1 MKQLILFLLC
11 LSTWTAQAKIY
22 NVKDYGAKA
31 DGTTIDTP
39 AINRAIEEA
48 ASQGGGT
55 IYFPAGEYAC
65 YSIRLASHIHLYI
78 EQGAQIVGAFP
89 SATEGYDLAEPNEH
103 TQFQDFGH
111 SHWKNSLIWGIGLE
125 DITISGPGLIYGKGL
140 TREESRLPGVG
151 NKAISLKL
159 CKNVTLKDFSLL
171 HCGHF
176 GLLATGVD
184 NLSILN
190 VKVDTNRD
198 GFDIDCCKN
207 VRISHCTVNAP
218 WDDAIV
224 LKASYG
230 LGYFKDTENV
240 TISDCF
246 VSGYDRGSVLD
257 LKKKSKKGL
266 VAIVIIVL
274 IVLAGGA
281 VFAYKMQADKKEL
294 ADFSQKVAAFQ
305 SEKLDGRDFGSHQS
319 YFTDFMK
326 ECQDAIDAGDLKK
339 MEELDK
345 KWSEVENT
353 YTTVSNGKTSLDAF
367 ASGID
372 QALSTYSITDDY
384 KATYETLKKDVEAAQ
399 KDCDYEKVSDFQK
412 QLDAL
417 ATNLKSDN
425 LKVIQNLKNDISSVS
440 LDKDYVSAD
449 DQKKLDAYSTEV
461 EKYIKEEN
469 YAQAVTT
476 LNSWKTDVTALKKTI
491 DDKKAAEQAK
501 AESEAESKRAAE
513 SKAAESKAAESKAA
527 ESKKNQTTETK
538 KDSSKNNSS
547 SSNSSASSDYVLPGS
562 SSQYLSASDVKN
574 LSSYQLMIARNE
586 IYARHHRKFDS
597 ADLQIY
603 FDKKSWYSGTI
614 EPSDFDE
621 KNELS
626 QIEKK
631 NIDLIKKYE

>member
-1 MKQLILFLLC
+1 MSNTEDRNDETINLDLDEHTSAEDADMDVNTEANANADDDF
-11 LSTWTAQAKIY
+11 
-22 NVKDYGAKA
+22 DYLKE
-31 DGTTIDTP
+31 
-39 AINRAIEEA
+39 IEE
-48 ASQGGGT
+48 
-55 IYFPAGEYAC
+55 
-65 YSIRLASHIHLYI
+65 I
-78 EQGAQIVGAFP
+78 EAQ
-89 SATEGYDLAEPNEH
+89 EKE
-103 TQFQDFGH
+103 
-111 SHWKNSLIWGIGLE
+111 LE
-125 DITISGPGLIYGKGL
+125 EQRQKKKEELERR
-140 TREESRLPGVG
+140 REERE
-151 NKAISLKL
+151 
-159 CKNVTLKDFSLL
+159 KDDKKSAAQRKREWLGEPFE
-171 HCGHF
+171 
-176 GLLATGVD
+176 
-184 NLSILN
+184 
-190 VKVDTNRD
+190 
-198 GFDIDCCKN
+198 
-207 VRISHCTVNAP
+207 
-218 WDDAIV
+218 DDVEIV
-224 LKASYG
+224 PTAK
-230 LGYFKDTENV
+230 
-240 TISDCF
+240 
-246 VSGYDRGSVLD
+246 
-257 LKKKSKKGL
+257 KKKSKKGL
-266 VAIVIIVL
+266 VAIVVIVL
-274 IVLAGGA
+274 IALAGGA
-281 VFAYKMQADKKEL
+281 AFAYKMQADKKEL

-339 MEELDK
+339 MEDLDK

-586 IYARHHRKFDS
+586 IYARHGRKFNDS
-597 ADLQIY
+597 ELQAY
-603 FDKKSWYSGTI
+603 FNGKSWYKGTVNP
-614 EPSDFDE
+614 EDFSTSVINDYE
-621 KNELS
+621 
-626 QIEKK
+626 IK
-631 NIDLIKKYE
+631 NIQLIQSYE

>member
-1 MKQLILFLLC
+1 MSNTEDRNDETIDLDLDEHT
-11 LSTWTAQAKIY
+11 SAEDADMDVNTE
-22 NVKDYGAKA
+22 AKA
-31 DGTTIDTP
+31 DDDFDYLKE
-39 AINRAIEEA
+39 IEE
-48 ASQGGGT
+48 
-55 IYFPAGEYAC
+55 
-65 YSIRLASHIHLYI
+65 I
-78 EQGAQIVGAFP
+78 EAQ
-89 SATEGYDLAEPNEH
+89 EKE
-103 TQFQDFGH
+103 
-111 SHWKNSLIWGIGLE
+111 LE
-125 DITISGPGLIYGKGL
+125 EQRQKKKEELERR
-140 TREESRLPGVG
+140 REERE
-151 NKAISLKL
+151 
-159 CKNVTLKDFSLL
+159 KDEKKSAAQRRREMKERKKEAEWLGEPFE
-171 HCGHF
+171 
-176 GLLATGVD
+176 
-184 NLSILN
+184 
-190 VKVDTNRD
+190 
-198 GFDIDCCKN
+198 
-207 VRISHCTVNAP
+207 
-218 WDDAIV
+218 DDVEIV
-224 LKASYG
+224 PTAK
-230 LGYFKDTENV
+230 
-240 TISDCF
+240 
-246 VSGYDRGSVLD
+246 
-257 LKKKSKKGL
+257 KKKSKKGL
-266 VAIVIIVL
+266 VAIVIILL
-274 IVLAGGA
+274 IALAGGA
-281 VFAYKMQADKKEL
+281 VFAYKKQADKKEL

-305 SEKLDGRDFGSHQS
+305 SEKLDGKDFGSHQS

-326 ECQDAIDAGDLKK
+326 ECQDAIDAGNLKK

-384 KATYETLKKDVEAAQ
+384 KATYEALKKDIETAQ

-449 DQKKLDAYSTEV
+449 DQKKLEAYSTEV

-527 ESKKNQTTETK
+527 ESKAAESKKNQTTETK
-538 KDSSKNNSS
+538 KNSSNNNSS

-562 SSQYLSASDVKN
+562 SNQYLSASDVKN

-586 IYARHHRKFDS
+586 IYARHGRKFNDS
-597 ADLQIY
+597 ELQAY
-603 FDKKSWYSGTI
+603 FNSKSWYKGTVNP
-614 EPSDFDE
+614 EDFSTSVFNDYE
-621 KNELS
+621 
-626 QIEKK
+626 IK
-631 NIDLIKKYE
+631 NIQLIQSYE

>member
-1 MKQLILFLLC
+1 MSNTEDRNDETINLDLDEHTSAEDADMDVNTEANANADDDF
-11 LSTWTAQAKIY
+11 
-22 NVKDYGAKA
+22 DYLKE
-31 DGTTIDTP
+31 
-39 AINRAIEEA
+39 IEE
-48 ASQGGGT
+48 
-55 IYFPAGEYAC
+55 
-65 YSIRLASHIHLYI
+65 I
-78 EQGAQIVGAFP
+78 EAQ
-89 SATEGYDLAEPNEH
+89 EKE
-103 TQFQDFGH
+103 
-111 SHWKNSLIWGIGLE
+111 LE
-125 DITISGPGLIYGKGL
+125 EQRQKKKEELERR
-140 TREESRLPGVG
+140 REERE
-151 NKAISLKL
+151 
-159 CKNVTLKDFSLL
+159 KDDKKSAAQRKREMKERKKEAEWLGEPFE
-171 HCGHF
+171 
-176 GLLATGVD
+176 
-184 NLSILN
+184 
-190 VKVDTNRD
+190 
-198 GFDIDCCKN
+198 
-207 VRISHCTVNAP
+207 
-218 WDDAIV
+218 DDVEIV
-224 LKASYG
+224 PTAK
-230 LGYFKDTENV
+230 
-240 TISDCF
+240 
-246 VSGYDRGSVLD
+246 
-257 LKKKSKKGL
+257 KKKSKKGL
-266 VAIVIIVL
+266 VAIVVIVL
-274 IVLAGGA
+274 IALAGGA
-281 VFAYKMQADKKEL
+281 AFAYKMQADKKEL

-339 MEELDK
+339 MEDLDK
-345 KWSEVENT
+345 KWSEVGNT

-425 LKVIQNLKNDISSVS
+425 LKVIQNLKN
-440 LDKDYVSAD
+440 DKDYVSAD

-586 IYARHHRKFDS
+586 IYARHGRKFNDS
-597 ADLQIY
+597 ELQAY
-603 FDKKSWYSGTI
+603 FNGKSWYKGTVNP
-614 EPSDFDE
+614 EDFSTSVFNDCE
-621 KNELS
+621 
-626 QIEKK
+626 IK
-631 NIDLIKKYE
+631 NIQLIQSYE

>member
-1 MKQLILFLLC
+1 MSNTEDRNDETINLDLDEHTSAEDADMDVNTEANANADANADDDF
-11 LSTWTAQAKIY
+11 
-22 NVKDYGAKA
+22 DYLKE
-31 DGTTIDTP
+31 
-39 AINRAIEEA
+39 IEE
-48 ASQGGGT
+48 
-55 IYFPAGEYAC
+55 
-65 YSIRLASHIHLYI
+65 I
-78 EQGAQIVGAFP
+78 EAQ
-89 SATEGYDLAEPNEH
+89 EKE
-103 TQFQDFGH
+103 
-111 SHWKNSLIWGIGLE
+111 LE
-125 DITISGPGLIYGKGL
+125 EQRQKKKEELERR
-140 TREESRLPGVG
+140 REERE
-151 NKAISLKL
+151 
-159 CKNVTLKDFSLL
+159 KDDKKSAAQRKREMKERKKEAEWLGEPFE
-171 HCGHF
+171 
-176 GLLATGVD
+176 
-184 NLSILN
+184 
-190 VKVDTNRD
+190 
-198 GFDIDCCKN
+198 
-207 VRISHCTVNAP
+207 
-218 WDDAIV
+218 DDVEIV
-224 LKASYG
+224 PTAK
-230 LGYFKDTENV
+230 
-240 TISDCF
+240 
-246 VSGYDRGSVLD
+246 
-257 LKKKSKKGL
+257 KKKSKKGL
-266 VAIVIIVL
+266 VAIVVIVL
-274 IVLAGGA
+274 IALAGGA
-281 VFAYKMQADKKEL
+281 AFAYKMQADKKEL

-538 KDSSKNNSS
+538 KDSSKKDSSKNNSS

-586 IYARHHRKFDS
+586 IYARHGRKFNDS
-597 ADLQIY
+597 ELQAY
-603 FDKKSWYSGTI
+603 FNGKSWYKGTVNP
-614 EPSDFDE
+614 EDFSTSVFNDCE
-621 KNELS
+621 
-626 QIEKK
+626 IK
-631 NIDLIKKYE
+631 NIQLIQSYE

>member
-1 MKQLILFLLC
+1 MSNTEDRNDETIDLDLDEHT
-11 LSTWTAQAKIY
+11 SAEDADMDVNTE
-22 NVKDYGAKA
+22 AKA
-31 DGTTIDTP
+31 DDDFDYLKE
-39 AINRAIEEA
+39 IEE
-48 ASQGGGT
+48 
-55 IYFPAGEYAC
+55 
-65 YSIRLASHIHLYI
+65 I
-78 EQGAQIVGAFP
+78 EAQ
-89 SATEGYDLAEPNEH
+89 EKE
-103 TQFQDFGH
+103 
-111 SHWKNSLIWGIGLE
+111 LE
-125 DITISGPGLIYGKGL
+125 EQRQKKKEELERR
-140 TREESRLPGVG
+140 REERE
-151 NKAISLKL
+151 
-159 CKNVTLKDFSLL
+159 KDEKKSAAQRRREMKERKKEAEWLGEPFE
-171 HCGHF
+171 
-176 GLLATGVD
+176 
-184 NLSILN
+184 
-190 VKVDTNRD
+190 
-198 GFDIDCCKN
+198 
-207 VRISHCTVNAP
+207 
-218 WDDAIV
+218 DDVEIV
-224 LKASYG
+224 PTAK
-230 LGYFKDTENV
+230 
-240 TISDCF
+240 
-246 VSGYDRGSVLD
+246 
-257 LKKKSKKGL
+257 KKKSKKGL
-266 VAIVIIVL
+266 VAIVIILL
-274 IVLAGGA
+274 IALAGGA
-281 VFAYKMQADKKEL
+281 VFAYKKQADKKEL

-305 SEKLDGRDFGSHQS
+305 SEKLDGKDFGSHQS

-384 KATYETLKKDVEAAQ
+384 KATYETLKKDIETAQ

-449 DQKKLDAYSTEV
+449 DQKKLEAYSTEV

-527 ESKKNQTTETK
+527 ESKAAESKKNQTTETK
-538 KDSSKNNSS
+538 KNSSNNNSS

-562 SSQYLSASDVKN
+562 SNQYLSASDVKN

-586 IYARHHRKFDS
+586 IYARHGRKFNDS
-597 ADLQIY
+597 ELQAY
-603 FDKKSWYSGTI
+603 FNSKSWYKGTVNP
-614 EPSDFDE
+614 EDFSTSVFNDYE
-621 KNELS
+621 
-626 QIEKK
+626 IK
-631 NIDLIKKYE
+631 NIQLIQSYE

>member
-1 MKQLILFLLC
+1 MKERKKEAEWLGEPFEDDVEIVP
-11 LSTWTAQAKIY
+11 TAK
-22 NVKDYGAKA
+22 
-31 DGTTIDTP
+31 
-39 AINRAIEEA
+39 
-48 ASQGGGT
+48 
-55 IYFPAGEYAC
+55 
-65 YSIRLASHIHLYI
+65 
-78 EQGAQIVGAFP
+78 
-89 SATEGYDLAEPNEH
+89 
-103 TQFQDFGH
+103 
-111 SHWKNSLIWGIGLE
+111 
-125 DITISGPGLIYGKGL
+125 
-140 TREESRLPGVG
+140 
-151 NKAISLKL
+151 
-159 CKNVTLKDFSLL
+159 
-171 HCGHF
+171 
-176 GLLATGVD
+176 
-184 NLSILN
+184 
-190 VKVDTNRD
+190 
-198 GFDIDCCKN
+198 
-207 VRISHCTVNAP
+207 
-218 WDDAIV
+218 
-224 LKASYG
+224 
-230 LGYFKDTENV
+230 
-240 TISDCF
+240 
-246 VSGYDRGSVLD
+246 
-257 LKKKSKKGL
+257 KKKSKKGL

-274 IVLAGGA
+274 IALAGGA
-281 VFAYKMQADKKEL
+281 AFAYKMQADKKEL

-461 EKYIKEEN
+461 EKYTKEEN

-538 KDSSKNNSS
+538 KDSSKKDSSKNNSS

-586 IYARHHRKFDS
+586 IYARHGRKFNDS
-597 ADLQIY
+597 ELQAY
-603 FDKKSWYSGTI
+603 FNGKSWYKGTVNP
-614 EPSDFDE
+614 EDFSTSVFNDYE
-621 KNELS
+621 
-626 QIEKK
+626 IK
-631 NIDLIKKYE
+631 NIQLIQSYE

>member
-1 MKQLILFLLC
+1 MSNTEDRNDETIDLDLDEHT
-11 LSTWTAQAKIY
+11 SAEDADMDMNTE
-22 NVKDYGAKA
+22 AKA
-31 DGTTIDTP
+31 DDDFDYLKE
-39 AINRAIEEA
+39 IEE
-48 ASQGGGT
+48 
-55 IYFPAGEYAC
+55 
-65 YSIRLASHIHLYI
+65 I
-78 EQGAQIVGAFP
+78 EAQ
-89 SATEGYDLAEPNEH
+89 EKE
-103 TQFQDFGH
+103 
-111 SHWKNSLIWGIGLE
+111 LE
-125 DITISGPGLIYGKGL
+125 EQRQKKKEELERR
-140 TREESRLPGVG
+140 REERE
-151 NKAISLKL
+151 
-159 CKNVTLKDFSLL
+159 KDEKKSAAQRRREMKERKKEAEWLGEPFE
-171 HCGHF
+171 
-176 GLLATGVD
+176 
-184 NLSILN
+184 
-190 VKVDTNRD
+190 
-198 GFDIDCCKN
+198 
-207 VRISHCTVNAP
+207 
-218 WDDAIV
+218 DDVEIV
-224 LKASYG
+224 PTAK
-230 LGYFKDTENV
+230 
-240 TISDCF
+240 
-246 VSGYDRGSVLD
+246 
-257 LKKKSKKGL
+257 KKKSKKGL
-266 VAIVIIVL
+266 VAIVIILL
-274 IVLAGGA
+274 IALAGGA
-281 VFAYKMQADKKEL
+281 VFAYKKQADKKEL

-305 SEKLDGRDFGSHQS
+305 SEKLDGKDFGSHQS

-384 KATYETLKKDVEAAQ
+384 KATYETLKKDVETAQ

-449 DQKKLDAYSTEV
+449 DQKKLEAYSTEV

-527 ESKKNQTTETK
+527 ESKAAESKKNQTTETK
-538 KDSSKNNSS
+538 KNSSNNNSS

-562 SSQYLSASDVKN
+562 SNQYLSASDVKN

-586 IYARHHRKFDS
+586 IYARHGRKFNDS
-597 ADLQIY
+597 ELQAY
-603 FDKKSWYSGTI
+603 FNSKSWYKGTVNP
-614 EPSDFDE
+614 EDFSTSVFNDYE
-621 KNELS
+621 
-626 QIEKK
+626 IK
-631 NIDLIKKYE
+631 NIQLIQSYE

>member
-1 MKQLILFLLC
+1 MSNTEDRNDETINLDLDEHTSAEDADMDVNTEANANANADDDF
-11 LSTWTAQAKIY
+11 
-22 NVKDYGAKA
+22 DYLKE
-31 DGTTIDTP
+31 
-39 AINRAIEEA
+39 IEE
-48 ASQGGGT
+48 
-55 IYFPAGEYAC
+55 
-65 YSIRLASHIHLYI
+65 I
-78 EQGAQIVGAFP
+78 EAQ
-89 SATEGYDLAEPNEH
+89 EKE
-103 TQFQDFGH
+103 
-111 SHWKNSLIWGIGLE
+111 LE
-125 DITISGPGLIYGKGL
+125 EQRQKKKEELERR
-140 TREESRLPGVG
+140 REERE
-151 NKAISLKL
+151 
-159 CKNVTLKDFSLL
+159 KDEKKSAAQRKREMKERKKEAEWLGEPFE
-171 HCGHF
+171 
-176 GLLATGVD
+176 
-184 NLSILN
+184 
-190 VKVDTNRD
+190 
-198 GFDIDCCKN
+198 
-207 VRISHCTVNAP
+207 
-218 WDDAIV
+218 DDVEIV
-224 LKASYG
+224 PTAK
-230 LGYFKDTENV
+230 
-240 TISDCF
+240 
-246 VSGYDRGSVLD
+246 
-257 LKKKSKKGL
+257 KKKSKKGL

-274 IVLAGGA
+274 IALAGGA
-281 VFAYKMQADKKEL
+281 AFAYKMQADKKEL

-319 YFTDFMK
+319 YFADFMK

-461 EKYIKEEN
+461 EKYTKEEN

-538 KDSSKNNSS
+538 KDSSKKDSSKNNSS

-586 IYARHHRKFDS
+586 IYARHGRKFNDS
-597 ADLQIY
+597 ELQAY
-603 FDKKSWYSGTI
+603 FNGKSWYKGTVNP
-614 EPSDFDE
+614 EDFSTSVFNDYE
-621 KNELS
+621 
-626 QIEKK
+626 IK
-631 NIDLIKKYE
+631 NIQLIQSYE

>member
-1 MKQLILFLLC
+1 MSNTEDRNDETIDLDLDEHT
-11 LSTWTAQAKIY
+11 SAEDADMDVNTE
-22 NVKDYGAKA
+22 AKA
-31 DGTTIDTP
+31 DDDFDYLKE
-39 AINRAIEEA
+39 IEE
-48 ASQGGGT
+48 
-55 IYFPAGEYAC
+55 
-65 YSIRLASHIHLYI
+65 I
-78 EQGAQIVGAFP
+78 EAQ
-89 SATEGYDLAEPNEH
+89 EKE
-103 TQFQDFGH
+103 
-111 SHWKNSLIWGIGLE
+111 LE
-125 DITISGPGLIYGKGL
+125 EQRQKKKEELERR
-140 TREESRLPGVG
+140 REERE
-151 NKAISLKL
+151 
-159 CKNVTLKDFSLL
+159 KDEKKSAAQRRREMKERKKEAEWLGEPFE
-171 HCGHF
+171 
-176 GLLATGVD
+176 
-184 NLSILN
+184 
-190 VKVDTNRD
+190 
-198 GFDIDCCKN
+198 
-207 VRISHCTVNAP
+207 
-218 WDDAIV
+218 DDVEIV
-224 LKASYG
+224 PTAK
-230 LGYFKDTENV
+230 
-240 TISDCF
+240 
-246 VSGYDRGSVLD
+246 
-257 LKKKSKKGL
+257 KKKSKKGL
-266 VAIVIIVL
+266 VAIVIILL
-274 IVLAGGA
+274 IALAGGA
-281 VFAYKMQADKKEL
+281 VFAYKKQADKKEL

-305 SEKLDGRDFGSHQS
+305 SEKLDGKDFGSHQS

-326 ECQDAIDAGDLKK
+326 ECQDAIDVGDLKK

-384 KATYETLKKDVEAAQ
+384 KATYETLKKDVETAQ

-449 DQKKLDAYSTEV
+449 DQKKLEAYSTEV

-501 AESEAESKRAAE
+501 AESEAESKRAAESKAAE

-586 IYARHHRKFDS
+586 IYARHGRKFNDS
-597 ADLQIY
+597 ELQAY
-603 FDKKSWYSGTI
+603 FNGKSWYKGTVNP
-614 EPSDFDE
+614 EDFSTSVFNDYE
-621 KNELS
+621 
-626 QIEKK
+626 IK
-631 NIDLIKKYE
+631 NIQLIQSYE

>member
-1 MKQLILFLLC
+1 MKERKKEAEWLGEPFEDDVEIVP
-11 LSTWTAQAKIY
+11 TAK
-22 NVKDYGAKA
+22 
-31 DGTTIDTP
+31 
-39 AINRAIEEA
+39 
-48 ASQGGGT
+48 
-55 IYFPAGEYAC
+55 
-65 YSIRLASHIHLYI
+65 
-78 EQGAQIVGAFP
+78 
-89 SATEGYDLAEPNEH
+89 
-103 TQFQDFGH
+103 
-111 SHWKNSLIWGIGLE
+111 
-125 DITISGPGLIYGKGL
+125 
-140 TREESRLPGVG
+140 
-151 NKAISLKL
+151 
-159 CKNVTLKDFSLL
+159 
-171 HCGHF
+171 
-176 GLLATGVD
+176 
-184 NLSILN
+184 
-190 VKVDTNRD
+190 
-198 GFDIDCCKN
+198 
-207 VRISHCTVNAP
+207 
-218 WDDAIV
+218 
-224 LKASYG
+224 
-230 LGYFKDTENV
+230 
-240 TISDCF
+240 
-246 VSGYDRGSVLD
+246 
-257 LKKKSKKGL
+257 KKKSKKGL
-266 VAIVIIVL
+266 VAIVVIVL
-274 IVLAGGA
+274 IALAGGA
-281 VFAYKMQADKKEL
+281 AFAYKMQADKKEL

-339 MEELDK
+339 MEDLDK

-538 KDSSKNNSS
+538 KDSSKKDSSKKDSSKNNSS

-586 IYARHHRKFDS
+586 IYARHGRKFNDS
-597 ADLQIY
+597 ELQAY
-603 FDKKSWYSGTI
+603 FNGKSWYKGTVNP
-614 EPSDFDE
+614 EDFSTSVFNDYE
-621 KNELS
+621 
-626 QIEKK
+626 IK
-631 NIDLIKKYE
+631 NIQLIQSYE

>member
-1 MKQLILFLLC
+1 MSNTEDRNDENIDLNLDEHT
-11 LSTWTAQAKIY
+11 SAEDADMDVNTE
-22 NVKDYGAKA
+22 AKA
-31 DGTTIDTP
+31 DDDFDYLKE
-39 AINRAIEEA
+39 IEE
-48 ASQGGGT
+48 
-55 IYFPAGEYAC
+55 
-65 YSIRLASHIHLYI
+65 I
-78 EQGAQIVGAFP
+78 EAQ
-89 SATEGYDLAEPNEH
+89 EKE
-103 TQFQDFGH
+103 
-111 SHWKNSLIWGIGLE
+111 LE
-125 DITISGPGLIYGKGL
+125 EQRQKKKEELERR
-140 TREESRLPGVG
+140 REERE
-151 NKAISLKL
+151 
-159 CKNVTLKDFSLL
+159 KDEKKSAAQRRREMKERKKEAEWLGEPFE
-171 HCGHF
+171 
-176 GLLATGVD
+176 
-184 NLSILN
+184 
-190 VKVDTNRD
+190 
-198 GFDIDCCKN
+198 
-207 VRISHCTVNAP
+207 
-218 WDDAIV
+218 DDVEIV
-224 LKASYG
+224 PTAK
-230 LGYFKDTENV
+230 
-240 TISDCF
+240 
-246 VSGYDRGSVLD
+246 
-257 LKKKSKKGL
+257 KKKSKKGL
-266 VAIVIIVL
+266 VAIVIILL
-274 IVLAGGA
+274 IALAGGA
-281 VFAYKMQADKKEL
+281 VFAYKKQADKKEL

-305 SEKLDGRDFGSHQS
+305 SEKLDGKDFGSHQS

-384 KATYETLKKDVEAAQ
+384 KATYETLKKDVETAQ

-440 LDKDYVSAD
+440 FDKDYVSAD
-449 DQKKLDAYSTEV
+449 DQKKLEAYSTEV

-527 ESKKNQTTETK
+527 ESKAAESKKNQTTETK
-538 KDSSKNNSS
+538 KNSSNNNSS

-562 SSQYLSASDVKN
+562 SNQYLSASDVKN

-586 IYARHHRKFDS
+586 IYARHGRKFNDS
-597 ADLQIY
+597 ELQAY
-603 FDKKSWYSGTI
+603 FNSKSWYKGTVNP
-614 EPSDFDE
+614 EDFSTSVFNDYE
-621 KNELS
+621 
-626 QIEKK
+626 IK
-631 NIDLIKKYE
+631 NIQLIQSYE

>member
-1 MKQLILFLLC
+1 MSNTEDRNDETINLDLDEHTSAEDADMDVNTEANANADDDF
-11 LSTWTAQAKIY
+11 
-22 NVKDYGAKA
+22 DYLKE
-31 DGTTIDTP
+31 
-39 AINRAIEEA
+39 IEE
-48 ASQGGGT
+48 
-55 IYFPAGEYAC
+55 
-65 YSIRLASHIHLYI
+65 I
-78 EQGAQIVGAFP
+78 EAQ
-89 SATEGYDLAEPNEH
+89 EKE
-103 TQFQDFGH
+103 
-111 SHWKNSLIWGIGLE
+111 LE
-125 DITISGPGLIYGKGL
+125 EQRQKKKEELERR
-140 TREESRLPGVG
+140 REERE
-151 NKAISLKL
+151 
-159 CKNVTLKDFSLL
+159 KDDKKSAAQRKREMKERKKEAEWLGEPFE
-171 HCGHF
+171 
-176 GLLATGVD
+176 
-184 NLSILN
+184 
-190 VKVDTNRD
+190 
-198 GFDIDCCKN
+198 
-207 VRISHCTVNAP
+207 
-218 WDDAIV
+218 DDVEIV
-224 LKASYG
+224 PTAK
-230 LGYFKDTENV
+230 
-240 TISDCF
+240 
-246 VSGYDRGSVLD
+246 
-257 LKKKSKKGL
+257 KKKSKKGL
-266 VAIVIIVL
+266 VAIVVIVL
-274 IVLAGGA
+274 IALAGGA
-281 VFAYKMQADKKEL
+281 AFAYKMQADKKEL
-294 ADFSQKVAAFQ
+294 ADFQ

-339 MEELDK
+339 MEDLDK

-586 IYARHHRKFDS
+586 IYARHGRKFNDS
-597 ADLQIY
+597 ELQAY
-603 FDKKSWYSGTI
+603 FNGKSWYKGTVNP
-614 EPSDFDE
+614 EDFSTSVFNDYE
-621 KNELS
+621 
-626 QIEKK
+626 IK
-631 NIDLIKKYE
+631 NIQLIQSYE

>member
-1 MKQLILFLLC
+1 MSNTEDRNDETINLDLDEHTSAEDADMDVNTEANANADDDF
-11 LSTWTAQAKIY
+11 
-22 NVKDYGAKA
+22 DYLKE
-31 DGTTIDTP
+31 
-39 AINRAIEEA
+39 IEE
-48 ASQGGGT
+48 
-55 IYFPAGEYAC
+55 
-65 YSIRLASHIHLYI
+65 I
-78 EQGAQIVGAFP
+78 EAQ
-89 SATEGYDLAEPNEH
+89 EKE
-103 TQFQDFGH
+103 
-111 SHWKNSLIWGIGLE
+111 LE
-125 DITISGPGLIYGKGL
+125 EQRQKKKEELERR
-140 TREESRLPGVG
+140 REERE
-151 NKAISLKL
+151 
-159 CKNVTLKDFSLL
+159 KDDKKSAAQRKREMKERKKEEPFE
-171 HCGHF
+171 
-176 GLLATGVD
+176 
-184 NLSILN
+184 
-190 VKVDTNRD
+190 
-198 GFDIDCCKN
+198 
-207 VRISHCTVNAP
+207 
-218 WDDAIV
+218 DDVEIV
-224 LKASYG
+224 PTAK
-230 LGYFKDTENV
+230 
-240 TISDCF
+240 
-246 VSGYDRGSVLD
+246 
-257 LKKKSKKGL
+257 KKKSKKGL

-274 IVLAGGA
+274 IALAGA
-281 VFAYKMQADKKEL
+281 AAFAYKMQADKKEL

-538 KDSSKNNSS
+538 KDSSKKDSSKNNSS

-586 IYARHHRKFDS
+586 IYARHGRKFNDS
-597 ADLQIY
+597 ELQAY
-603 FDKKSWYSGTI
+603 FNGKSWYKGTVNP
-614 EPSDFDE
+614 EDFSTSVFNDYE
-621 KNELS
+621 
-626 QIEKK
+626 IK
-631 NIDLIKKYE
+631 NIQLIQSYE

>member
-1 MKQLILFLLC
+1 MSNTEDRNDETINLDLDEHTSAEDADMDVNTEANANADDDF
-11 LSTWTAQAKIY
+11 
-22 NVKDYGAKA
+22 DYLKE
-31 DGTTIDTP
+31 
-39 AINRAIEEA
+39 IEE
-48 ASQGGGT
+48 
-55 IYFPAGEYAC
+55 
-65 YSIRLASHIHLYI
+65 I
-78 EQGAQIVGAFP
+78 EAQ
-89 SATEGYDLAEPNEH
+89 EKE
-103 TQFQDFGH
+103 
-111 SHWKNSLIWGIGLE
+111 LE
-125 DITISGPGLIYGKGL
+125 EQRQKKKEELERR
-140 TREESRLPGVG
+140 REERE
-151 NKAISLKL
+151 
-159 CKNVTLKDFSLL
+159 KDEKKSAAQRKREMKERKKEAEWLGEPFEDDVEIVP
-171 HCGHF
+171 
-176 GLLATGVD
+176 T
-184 NLSILN
+184 
-190 VKVDTNRD
+190 VK
-198 GFDIDCCKN
+198 
-207 VRISHCTVNAP
+207 
-218 WDDAIV
+218 
-224 LKASYG
+224 
-230 LGYFKDTENV
+230 
-240 TISDCF
+240 
-246 VSGYDRGSVLD
+246 
-257 LKKKSKKGL
+257 KKKSKKGL

-274 IVLAGGA
+274 IALAGGA

-425 LKVIQNLKNDISSVS
+425 LKVIQNLKNDRETLDGAGYQIS

-586 IYARHHRKFDS
+586 IYARHGRKFNDS
-597 ADLQIY
+597 ELQAY
-603 FDKKSWYSGTI
+603 FNGKSWYKGTVNP
-614 EPSDFDE
+614 EDFSTSVFNDYE
-621 KNELS
+621 
-626 QIEKK
+626 IK
-631 NIDLIKKYE
+631 NIQLIQSYE

>member
-1 MKQLILFLLC
+1 MSNTEDRNDETINLDLDEHTSAEDADMDVNTEANANADDDF
-11 LSTWTAQAKIY
+11 
-22 NVKDYGAKA
+22 DYLKE
-31 DGTTIDTP
+31 
-39 AINRAIEEA
+39 IEE
-48 ASQGGGT
+48 
-55 IYFPAGEYAC
+55 
-65 YSIRLASHIHLYI
+65 I
-78 EQGAQIVGAFP
+78 EAQ
-89 SATEGYDLAEPNEH
+89 EKE
-103 TQFQDFGH
+103 
-111 SHWKNSLIWGIGLE
+111 LE
-125 DITISGPGLIYGKGL
+125 EQRQKKKEELERR
-140 TREESRLPGVG
+140 REERE
-151 NKAISLKL
+151 
-159 CKNVTLKDFSLL
+159 KDDKKSAAQRKREMKERKKEAEWLGEPFE
-171 HCGHF
+171 
-176 GLLATGVD
+176 
-184 NLSILN
+184 
-190 VKVDTNRD
+190 
-198 GFDIDCCKN
+198 
-207 VRISHCTVNAP
+207 
-218 WDDAIV
+218 DDVEIV
-224 LKASYG
+224 PTAK
-230 LGYFKDTENV
+230 
-240 TISDCF
+240 
-246 VSGYDRGSVLD
+246 
-257 LKKKSKKGL
+257 KKKSKKGL
-266 VAIVIIVL
+266 VAIVVIVL
-274 IVLAGGA
+274 IALAGGA
-281 VFAYKMQADKKEL
+281 AFAYKMQADKKEL

-326 ECQDAIDAGDLKK
+326 ECQDAIDAGDLK
-339 MEELDK
+339 
-345 KWSEVENT
+345 NT

-461 EKYIKEEN
+461 EKYTKEEN

-538 KDSSKNNSS
+538 KDSSKKDSSKNNSS

-586 IYARHHRKFDS
+586 IYARHGRKFNDS
-597 ADLQIY
+597 ELQAY
-603 FDKKSWYSGTI
+603 FNGKSWYKGTVNP
-614 EPSDFDE
+614 EDFSTSVFNDYE
-621 KNELS
+621 
-626 QIEKK
+626 IK
-631 NIDLIKKYE
+631 NIQLIQSYE

>member
-1 MKQLILFLLC
+1 MSNTEDRNDETINLDLDEHTSAEDADMDVNTEANANADDDF
-11 LSTWTAQAKIY
+11 
-22 NVKDYGAKA
+22 DYLKE
-31 DGTTIDTP
+31 
-39 AINRAIEEA
+39 IEE
-48 ASQGGGT
+48 
-55 IYFPAGEYAC
+55 
-65 YSIRLASHIHLYI
+65 I
-78 EQGAQIVGAFP
+78 EAQ
-89 SATEGYDLAEPNEH
+89 EKE
-103 TQFQDFGH
+103 
-111 SHWKNSLIWGIGLE
+111 LE
-125 DITISGPGLIYGKGL
+125 EQRQKKKEELERR
-140 TREESRLPGVG
+140 REERE
-151 NKAISLKL
+151 
-159 CKNVTLKDFSLL
+159 KDEKKSAAQRKREMKERKKEAEWLGEPFE
-171 HCGHF
+171 
-176 GLLATGVD
+176 
-184 NLSILN
+184 
-190 VKVDTNRD
+190 
-198 GFDIDCCKN
+198 
-207 VRISHCTVNAP
+207 
-218 WDDAIV
+218 DDVEIV
-224 LKASYG
+224 PTAK
-230 LGYFKDTENV
+230 
-240 TISDCF
+240 
-246 VSGYDRGSVLD
+246 
-257 LKKKSKKGL
+257 KKKSKKGL

-274 IVLAGGA
+274 IALAGGA
-281 VFAYKMQADKKEL
+281 AFAYKMQADKKEL

-319 YFTDFMK
+319 YFADFMK

-461 EKYIKEEN
+461 EN

-538 KDSSKNNSS
+538 KDSSKKDSSKNNSS

-586 IYARHHRKFDS
+586 IYARHGRKFNDS
-597 ADLQIY
+597 ELQAY
-603 FDKKSWYSGTI
+603 FNGKSWYKGTVNP
-614 EPSDFDE
+614 EDFSTSVFNDYE
-621 KNELS
+621 
-626 QIEKK
+626 IK
-631 NIDLIKKYE
+631 NIQLIQSYE

>member
-1 MKQLILFLLC
+1 MSNTEDRNDETINLDLDEHTSAEDADMDVNTEANANADDDF
-11 LSTWTAQAKIY
+11 
-22 NVKDYGAKA
+22 DYLKE
-31 DGTTIDTP
+31 
-39 AINRAIEEA
+39 IEE
-48 ASQGGGT
+48 
-55 IYFPAGEYAC
+55 
-65 YSIRLASHIHLYI
+65 I
-78 EQGAQIVGAFP
+78 EAQ
-89 SATEGYDLAEPNEH
+89 EKE
-103 TQFQDFGH
+103 
-111 SHWKNSLIWGIGLE
+111 LE
-125 DITISGPGLIYGKGL
+125 EQRQKKKEELERR
-140 TREESRLPGVG
+140 REERE
-151 NKAISLKL
+151 
-159 CKNVTLKDFSLL
+159 KDEKKSAAQRKREMKERKKEAEWLGEPFE
-171 HCGHF
+171 
-176 GLLATGVD
+176 
-184 NLSILN
+184 
-190 VKVDTNRD
+190 
-198 GFDIDCCKN
+198 
-207 VRISHCTVNAP
+207 
-218 WDDAIV
+218 DDVEIV
-224 LKASYG
+224 PTAK
-230 LGYFKDTENV
+230 
-240 TISDCF
+240 
-246 VSGYDRGSVLD
+246 
-257 LKKKSKKGL
+257 KKKSKKGL
-266 VAIVIIVL
+266 VAIVVIVL
-274 IVLAGGA
+274 IALAGGA
-281 VFAYKMQADKKEL
+281 AFAYKMQADKKEL

-339 MEELDK
+339 MEDLDK

-501 AESEAESKRAAE
+501 AESKR
-513 SKAAESKAAESKAA
+513 AAESKAAESKAA
-527 ESKKNQTTETK
+527 ESKKNQTTETKKDSSK

-586 IYARHHRKFDS
+586 IYARHGRKFNDS
-597 ADLQIY
+597 ELQAY
-603 FDKKSWYSGTI
+603 FNGKSWYKGTVNP
-614 EPSDFDE
+614 EDFSTSVFNDYE
-621 KNELS
+621 
-626 QIEKK
+626 IK
-631 NIDLIKKYE
+631 NIQLIQSYE

>member
-1 MKQLILFLLC
+1 MSNTEDRNDETINLDLDEHTSAEDADMDVNTEANANADDDF
-11 LSTWTAQAKIY
+11 
-22 NVKDYGAKA
+22 DYLKE
-31 DGTTIDTP
+31 
-39 AINRAIEEA
+39 IEE
-48 ASQGGGT
+48 
-55 IYFPAGEYAC
+55 
-65 YSIRLASHIHLYI
+65 I
-78 EQGAQIVGAFP
+78 EAQ
-89 SATEGYDLAEPNEH
+89 EKE
-103 TQFQDFGH
+103 
-111 SHWKNSLIWGIGLE
+111 LE
-125 DITISGPGLIYGKGL
+125 EQRQKKKEELERR
-140 TREESRLPGVG
+140 REERE
-151 NKAISLKL
+151 
-159 CKNVTLKDFSLL
+159 KDDKKSAAQRKREMKERKKEAEWLGEPFE
-171 HCGHF
+171 
-176 GLLATGVD
+176 
-184 NLSILN
+184 
-190 VKVDTNRD
+190 
-198 GFDIDCCKN
+198 
-207 VRISHCTVNAP
+207 
-218 WDDAIV
+218 DDVEIV
-224 LKASYG
+224 PTA
-230 LGYFKDTENV
+230 
-240 TISDCF
+240 
-246 VSGYDRGSVLD
+246 
-257 LKKKSKKGL
+257 KSKKGL
-266 VAIVIIVL
+266 VAIVVIVL
-274 IVLAGGA
+274 IALAGGA
-281 VFAYKMQADKKEL
+281 AFAYKMQADKKEL

-461 EKYIKEEN
+461 EKYTKEEN

-501 AESEAESKRAAE
+501 AESEAEAKRAAE

-586 IYARHHRKFDS
+586 IYARHGRKFNDS
-597 ADLQIY
+597 ELQAY
-603 FDKKSWYSGTI
+603 FNGKSWYKGTVNP
-614 EPSDFDE
+614 EDFSTSVFNDYE
-621 KNELS
+621 
-626 QIEKK
+626 IK
-631 NIDLIKKYE
+631 NIQLIQSYE

>member
-1 MKQLILFLLC
+1 MSNTEDRNDETINLDLDEHTSAEDADMDVNTEANADDDF
-11 LSTWTAQAKIY
+11 
-22 NVKDYGAKA
+22 DYLKE
-31 DGTTIDTP
+31 
-39 AINRAIEEA
+39 IEE
-48 ASQGGGT
+48 
-55 IYFPAGEYAC
+55 
-65 YSIRLASHIHLYI
+65 I
-78 EQGAQIVGAFP
+78 EAQ
-89 SATEGYDLAEPNEH
+89 EKE
-103 TQFQDFGH
+103 
-111 SHWKNSLIWGIGLE
+111 LE
-125 DITISGPGLIYGKGL
+125 EQRQKKKEELERR
-140 TREESRLPGVG
+140 REERE
-151 NKAISLKL
+151 
-159 CKNVTLKDFSLL
+159 KDDKKSAAQRKREMKERKKEAEWLGEPFE
-171 HCGHF
+171 
-176 GLLATGVD
+176 
-184 NLSILN
+184 
-190 VKVDTNRD
+190 
-198 GFDIDCCKN
+198 
-207 VRISHCTVNAP
+207 
-218 WDDAIV
+218 DDVEIV
-224 LKASYG
+224 PTAK
-230 LGYFKDTENV
+230 
-240 TISDCF
+240 
-246 VSGYDRGSVLD
+246 
-257 LKKKSKKGL
+257 KKKSKKGL

-274 IVLAGGA
+274 IALAGGA
-281 VFAYKMQADKKEL
+281 AFAYKMQADKKEL

-326 ECQDAIDAGDLKK
+326 ECQGAIDAGDLKK

-501 AESEAESKRAAE
+501 AESEAELKRAAE

-538 KDSSKNNSS
+538 KDSSKKDSSKNNGS

-586 IYARHHRKFDS
+586 IYARHGRKFNDS
-597 ADLQIY
+597 ELQAY
-603 FDKKSWYSGTI
+603 FNGKSWYKGTVNP
-614 EPSDFDE
+614 EDFSTSVFNDYE
-621 KNELS
+621 
-626 QIEKK
+626 IK
-631 NIDLIKKYE
+631 NIQLIQSYE

>member
-1 MKQLILFLLC
+1 MNNTEDRNDETINLDLDEHTSAEDADMDVNTEANANANADDDF
-11 LSTWTAQAKIY
+11 
-22 NVKDYGAKA
+22 DYLKE
-31 DGTTIDTP
+31 
-39 AINRAIEEA
+39 IEE
-48 ASQGGGT
+48 
-55 IYFPAGEYAC
+55 
-65 YSIRLASHIHLYI
+65 I
-78 EQGAQIVGAFP
+78 EAQ
-89 SATEGYDLAEPNEH
+89 EKE
-103 TQFQDFGH
+103 
-111 SHWKNSLIWGIGLE
+111 LE
-125 DITISGPGLIYGKGL
+125 EQRQKKKEELERR
-140 TREESRLPGVG
+140 REERE
-151 NKAISLKL
+151 
-159 CKNVTLKDFSLL
+159 KDEKKSAAQRKREMKERKKEAEWLGEPFE
-171 HCGHF
+171 
-176 GLLATGVD
+176 
-184 NLSILN
+184 
-190 VKVDTNRD
+190 
-198 GFDIDCCKN
+198 
-207 VRISHCTVNAP
+207 
-218 WDDAIV
+218 DDVEIV
-224 LKASYG
+224 PTAK
-230 LGYFKDTENV
+230 
-240 TISDCF
+240 
-246 VSGYDRGSVLD
+246 
-257 LKKKSKKGL
+257 KKKSKKGL
-266 VAIVIIVL
+266 VAIVVIVL
-274 IVLAGGA
+274 IALAGGA

-527 ESKKNQTTETK
+527 ESKAAESKKNQTTETK

-586 IYARHHRKFDS
+586 IYARHGRKFNDS
-597 ADLQIY
+597 ELQAY
-603 FDKKSWYSGTI
+603 FNGKSWYKGTVNP
-614 EPSDFDE
+614 EDFSTSVFNDYE
-621 KNELS
+621 
-626 QIEKK
+626 IK
-631 NIDLIKKYE
+631 NIQLIQSYE

>member
-1 MKQLILFLLC
+1 MSNTEDRNDETINLDLDEHTSAEDADMDVNTEANANADDDF
-11 LSTWTAQAKIY
+11 
-22 NVKDYGAKA
+22 DYLKE
-31 DGTTIDTP
+31 
-39 AINRAIEEA
+39 IEE
-48 ASQGGGT
+48 
-55 IYFPAGEYAC
+55 
-65 YSIRLASHIHLYI
+65 I
-78 EQGAQIVGAFP
+78 EAQ
-89 SATEGYDLAEPNEH
+89 EKE
-103 TQFQDFGH
+103 
-111 SHWKNSLIWGIGLE
+111 LE
-125 DITISGPGLIYGKGL
+125 EQRQKKKEELERR
-140 TREESRLPGVG
+140 REERE
-151 NKAISLKL
+151 
-159 CKNVTLKDFSLL
+159 KDEKKSAAQRKREMKERKKEAEWLGEPFE
-171 HCGHF
+171 
-176 GLLATGVD
+176 
-184 NLSILN
+184 
-190 VKVDTNRD
+190 
-198 GFDIDCCKN
+198 
-207 VRISHCTVNAP
+207 
-218 WDDAIV
+218 DDVEIV
-224 LKASYG
+224 PTAK
-230 LGYFKDTENV
+230 
-240 TISDCF
+240 
-246 VSGYDRGSVLD
+246 
-257 LKKKSKKGL
+257 KKKSKKGL
-266 VAIVIIVL
+266 AIVVIVL
-274 IVLAGGA
+274 IALAGGA
-281 VFAYKMQADKKEL
+281 AFAYKMQADKKEL

-339 MEELDK
+339 MEDLDK

-353 YTTVSNGKTSLDAF
+353 YTTISNGKTSLDAF

-513 SKAAESKAAESKAA
+513 SKAAESKAAESK
-527 ESKKNQTTETK
+527 KNQTTETKKDSSK

-586 IYARHHRKFDS
+586 IYARHGRKFNDS
-597 ADLQIY
+597 ELQAY
-603 FDKKSWYSGTI
+603 FNGKSWYKGTVNP
-614 EPSDFDE
+614 EDFSTSVFNDYE
-621 KNELS
+621 
-626 QIEKK
+626 IK
-631 NIDLIKKYE
+631 NIQLIQSYE

>member
-1 MKQLILFLLC
+1 MSNTEDRNDETINLDLDEHTSAEDADMDVNTEANANADDDF
-11 LSTWTAQAKIY
+11 
-22 NVKDYGAKA
+22 DYLKE
-31 DGTTIDTP
+31 
-39 AINRAIEEA
+39 IEE
-48 ASQGGGT
+48 
-55 IYFPAGEYAC
+55 
-65 YSIRLASHIHLYI
+65 I
-78 EQGAQIVGAFP
+78 EAQ
-89 SATEGYDLAEPNEH
+89 EKE
-103 TQFQDFGH
+103 
-111 SHWKNSLIWGIGLE
+111 LE
-125 DITISGPGLIYGKGL
+125 EQRQKKKEELERR
-140 TREESRLPGVG
+140 REERE
-151 NKAISLKL
+151 
-159 CKNVTLKDFSLL
+159 KDDKKSAAQRKREMKERKKEAEWLGEPFE
-171 HCGHF
+171 
-176 GLLATGVD
+176 
-184 NLSILN
+184 
-190 VKVDTNRD
+190 
-198 GFDIDCCKN
+198 
-207 VRISHCTVNAP
+207 
-218 WDDAIV
+218 DDVEIV
-224 LKASYG
+224 PTAK
-230 LGYFKDTENV
+230 
-240 TISDCF
+240 
-246 VSGYDRGSVLD
+246 
-257 LKKKSKKGL
+257 KKKSKKGL
-266 VAIVIIVL
+266 VAIVVIVL
-274 IVLAGGA
+274 IALAGGA
-281 VFAYKMQADKKEL
+281 AFAYKMEL

-339 MEELDK
+339 MEDLDK

-476 LNSWKTDVTALKKTI
+476 LSSWKTDVTALKKTI

-538 KDSSKNNSS
+538 KDSSKKDSSKNNSS

-586 IYARHHRKFDS
+586 IYARHGRKFNDS
-597 ADLQIY
+597 ELQAY
-603 FDKKSWYSGTI
+603 FNGKSWYKGTVNP
-614 EPSDFDE
+614 EDFSTSVFNDCE
-621 KNELS
+621 
-626 QIEKK
+626 IK
-631 NIDLIKKYE
+631 NIQLIQSYE

>member
-1 MKQLILFLLC
+1 MQMMIF
-11 LSTWTAQAKIY
+11 
-22 NVKDYGAKA
+22 DYLKE
-31 DGTTIDTP
+31 
-39 AINRAIEEA
+39 IEE
-48 ASQGGGT
+48 
-55 IYFPAGEYAC
+55 
-65 YSIRLASHIHLYI
+65 I
-78 EQGAQIVGAFP
+78 EAQ
-89 SATEGYDLAEPNEH
+89 EKE
-103 TQFQDFGH
+103 
-111 SHWKNSLIWGIGLE
+111 LE
-125 DITISGPGLIYGKGL
+125 EQRQKKKEELERR
-140 TREESRLPGVG
+140 REERE
-151 NKAISLKL
+151 
-159 CKNVTLKDFSLL
+159 KDEKKSAAQRKREMKERKKEAEWLGEPFE
-171 HCGHF
+171 
-176 GLLATGVD
+176 
-184 NLSILN
+184 
-190 VKVDTNRD
+190 
-198 GFDIDCCKN
+198 
-207 VRISHCTVNAP
+207 
-218 WDDAIV
+218 DDVEIV
-224 LKASYG
+224 PTAK
-230 LGYFKDTENV
+230 
-240 TISDCF
+240 
-246 VSGYDRGSVLD
+246 
-257 LKKKSKKGL
+257 KKKSKKGL
-266 VAIVIIVL
+266 VAIVVIVL
-274 IVLAGGA
+274 IALAGGA

-384 KATYETLKKDVEAAQ
+384 KVTYETLKKDVEAAQ

-527 ESKKNQTTETK
+527 ESKAAESKKNQTTETK

-586 IYARHHRKFDS
+586 IYARHGRKFNDS
-597 ADLQIY
+597 ELQAY
-603 FDKKSWYSGTI
+603 FNGKSWYKGTVNP
-614 EPSDFDE
+614 EDFSTSVFNDYE
-621 KNELS
+621 
-626 QIEKK
+626 IK
-631 NIDLIKKYE
+631 NIQLIQSYE

>member
-1 MKQLILFLLC
+1 MSNTEYRNDETINLDLDEHTSAEDADMDVNTEANADDDF
-11 LSTWTAQAKIY
+11 
-22 NVKDYGAKA
+22 DYLKE
-31 DGTTIDTP
+31 
-39 AINRAIEEA
+39 IEE
-48 ASQGGGT
+48 
-55 IYFPAGEYAC
+55 
-65 YSIRLASHIHLYI
+65 I
-78 EQGAQIVGAFP
+78 EAQ
-89 SATEGYDLAEPNEH
+89 EKE
-103 TQFQDFGH
+103 
-111 SHWKNSLIWGIGLE
+111 LE
-125 DITISGPGLIYGKGL
+125 EQRQKKKEELERR
-140 TREESRLPGVG
+140 REERE
-151 NKAISLKL
+151 
-159 CKNVTLKDFSLL
+159 KDDKKSAAQRKREMKERKKEAEWLGEPFE
-171 HCGHF
+171 
-176 GLLATGVD
+176 
-184 NLSILN
+184 
-190 VKVDTNRD
+190 
-198 GFDIDCCKN
+198 
-207 VRISHCTVNAP
+207 
-218 WDDAIV
+218 DDVEIV
-224 LKASYG
+224 PTAK
-230 LGYFKDTENV
+230 
-240 TISDCF
+240 
-246 VSGYDRGSVLD
+246 
-257 LKKKSKKGL
+257 KKKSKKGL
-266 VAIVIIVL
+266 VAIVVIVL
-274 IVLAGGA
+274 IALAGGA
-281 VFAYKMQADKKEL
+281 AFAYKMQADKKEL

-339 MEELDK
+339 MEDLDK

-538 KDSSKNNSS
+538 KDSSKKDSSKNNSS

-586 IYARHHRKFDS
+586 IYARHGRKFNDS
-597 ADLQIY
+597 ELQAY
-603 FDKKSWYSGTI
+603 FNGKSWYKGTVNP
-614 EPSDFDE
+614 EDFSTSVFNDYE
-621 KNELS
+621 
-626 QIEKK
+626 IK
-631 NIDLIKKYE
+631 NIQLIQSYE

>member
-1 MKQLILFLLC
+1 MSNTEDRNDETINLDLDEHTSAEDADMDVNTEANANADANADDDF
-11 LSTWTAQAKIY
+11 
-22 NVKDYGAKA
+22 DYLKE
-31 DGTTIDTP
+31 
-39 AINRAIEEA
+39 IEE
-48 ASQGGGT
+48 
-55 IYFPAGEYAC
+55 
-65 YSIRLASHIHLYI
+65 I
-78 EQGAQIVGAFP
+78 EAQ
-89 SATEGYDLAEPNEH
+89 EKE
-103 TQFQDFGH
+103 
-111 SHWKNSLIWGIGLE
+111 LE
-125 DITISGPGLIYGKGL
+125 EQRQKKKEELERR
-140 TREESRLPGVG
+140 REERE
-151 NKAISLKL
+151 
-159 CKNVTLKDFSLL
+159 KDDKKSAAQRKREMKERKKEAEWLGEPFE
-171 HCGHF
+171 
-176 GLLATGVD
+176 
-184 NLSILN
+184 
-190 VKVDTNRD
+190 
-198 GFDIDCCKN
+198 
-207 VRISHCTVNAP
+207 
-218 WDDAIV
+218 DDVEIV
-224 LKASYG
+224 PTAK
-230 LGYFKDTENV
+230 
-240 TISDCF
+240 
-246 VSGYDRGSVLD
+246 
-257 LKKKSKKGL
+257 KKKSKKGL
-266 VAIVIIVL
+266 VAIVVIVL
-274 IVLAGGA
+274 IALAGGA
-281 VFAYKMQADKKEL
+281 AFAYKMQADKKEL

-476 LNSWKTDVTALKKTI
+476 LNSWNTDVTALKKTI

-538 KDSSKNNSS
+538 KDSSKKDSSKNNSS

-586 IYARHHRKFDS
+586 IYARHGRKFNDS
-597 ADLQIY
+597 ELQAY
-603 FDKKSWYSGTI
+603 FNGKSWYKGTVNP
-614 EPSDFDE
+614 EDFSTSVFNDCE
-621 KNELS
+621 
-626 QIEKK
+626 IK
-631 NIDLIKKYE
+631 NIQLIQSYE

>member
-1 MKQLILFLLC
+1 MSNTEDRNDETIDLDLDEHT
-11 LSTWTAQAKIY
+11 SAEDADMDVNTE
-22 NVKDYGAKA
+22 AKA
-31 DGTTIDTP
+31 DDDFDYLKE
-39 AINRAIEEA
+39 IEE
-48 ASQGGGT
+48 
-55 IYFPAGEYAC
+55 
-65 YSIRLASHIHLYI
+65 I
-78 EQGAQIVGAFP
+78 EAQ
-89 SATEGYDLAEPNEH
+89 EKE
-103 TQFQDFGH
+103 
-111 SHWKNSLIWGIGLE
+111 LE
-125 DITISGPGLIYGKGL
+125 EQRQKKKEELERR
-140 TREESRLPGVG
+140 REERE
-151 NKAISLKL
+151 
-159 CKNVTLKDFSLL
+159 KDEKKSAAQRRREMKERKKEAEWLGEPFE
-171 HCGHF
+171 
-176 GLLATGVD
+176 
-184 NLSILN
+184 
-190 VKVDTNRD
+190 
-198 GFDIDCCKN
+198 
-207 VRISHCTVNAP
+207 
-218 WDDAIV
+218 DDVEIV
-224 LKASYG
+224 PTAK
-230 LGYFKDTENV
+230 
-240 TISDCF
+240 
-246 VSGYDRGSVLD
+246 
-257 LKKKSKKGL
+257 KKKSKKGL
-266 VAIVIIVL
+266 VAIVIILL
-274 IVLAGGA
+274 IALAGGA
-281 VFAYKMQADKKEL
+281 VFAYKKQVDKKEL

-305 SEKLDGRDFGSHQS
+305 SEKLDGKDFGSHQS

-384 KATYETLKKDVEAAQ
+384 KATYETLKKDVETAQ

-449 DQKKLDAYSTEV
+449 DQKKLEAYSTEV

-527 ESKKNQTTETK
+527 ESKAAESKKNQTTETK
-538 KDSSKNNSS
+538 KNGSNNNSS

-562 SSQYLSASDVKN
+562 SNQYLSASDVKN

-586 IYARHHRKFDS
+586 IYARHGRKFNDS
-597 ADLQIY
+597 ELQTY
-603 FDKKSWYSGTI
+603 FNSKSWYKGTVNP
-614 EPSDFDE
+614 EDFSTSVFNDYE
-621 KNELS
+621 
-626 QIEKK
+626 IK
-631 NIDLIKKYE
+631 NIQLIQSYE

>member
-1 MKQLILFLLC
+1 MNNTEDRNDETINLDLDEHTSAEDADMDVNTEANANADDDF
-11 LSTWTAQAKIY
+11 
-22 NVKDYGAKA
+22 DYLKE
-31 DGTTIDTP
+31 
-39 AINRAIEEA
+39 IEE
-48 ASQGGGT
+48 
-55 IYFPAGEYAC
+55 
-65 YSIRLASHIHLYI
+65 I
-78 EQGAQIVGAFP
+78 EAQ
-89 SATEGYDLAEPNEH
+89 EKE
-103 TQFQDFGH
+103 
-111 SHWKNSLIWGIGLE
+111 LE
-125 DITISGPGLIYGKGL
+125 EQRQKKKEELERR
-140 TREESRLPGVG
+140 REERE
-151 NKAISLKL
+151 
-159 CKNVTLKDFSLL
+159 KDEKKSAAQRKREMKERKKEAEWLGEPFE
-171 HCGHF
+171 
-176 GLLATGVD
+176 
-184 NLSILN
+184 
-190 VKVDTNRD
+190 
-198 GFDIDCCKN
+198 
-207 VRISHCTVNAP
+207 
-218 WDDAIV
+218 DDVEIV
-224 LKASYG
+224 PTAK
-230 LGYFKDTENV
+230 
-240 TISDCF
+240 
-246 VSGYDRGSVLD
+246 
-257 LKKKSKKGL
+257 KKKSKKGL

-274 IVLAGGA
+274 IALAGGA

-326 ECQDAIDAGDLKK
+326 ECQDTIDAGDL
-339 MEELDK
+339 K

-586 IYARHHRKFDS
+586 IYARHGRKFNDS
-597 ADLQIY
+597 ELQAY
-603 FDKKSWYSGTI
+603 FNGKSWYKGTVNP
-614 EPSDFDE
+614 EDFSTSVFNDYE
-621 KNELS
+621 
-626 QIEKK
+626 IK
-631 NIDLIKKYE
+631 NIQLIQSYE

>member
-1 MKQLILFLLC
+1 MSNTEDRNDETIDLDLDEHT
-11 LSTWTAQAKIY
+11 SAEDADMDVNTE
-22 NVKDYGAKA
+22 AKA
-31 DGTTIDTP
+31 DDDFDYLKE
-39 AINRAIEEA
+39 IEE
-48 ASQGGGT
+48 
-55 IYFPAGEYAC
+55 
-65 YSIRLASHIHLYI
+65 I
-78 EQGAQIVGAFP
+78 EAQ
-89 SATEGYDLAEPNEH
+89 EKE
-103 TQFQDFGH
+103 
-111 SHWKNSLIWGIGLE
+111 LE
-125 DITISGPGLIYGKGL
+125 EQRQKKKEELERR
-140 TREESRLPGVG
+140 REERE
-151 NKAISLKL
+151 
-159 CKNVTLKDFSLL
+159 KDEKKSAAQRRREMKERKKEAEWLGEPFE
-171 HCGHF
+171 
-176 GLLATGVD
+176 
-184 NLSILN
+184 
-190 VKVDTNRD
+190 
-198 GFDIDCCKN
+198 
-207 VRISHCTVNAP
+207 
-218 WDDAIV
+218 DDVEIV
-224 LKASYG
+224 PTAK
-230 LGYFKDTENV
+230 
-240 TISDCF
+240 
-246 VSGYDRGSVLD
+246 
-257 LKKKSKKGL
+257 KKKSKKGL
-266 VAIVIIVL
+266 VAIVIILL
-274 IVLAGGA
+274 IALAGGA
-281 VFAYKMQADKKEL
+281 VFAYKKQVDKKEL

-305 SEKLDGRDFGSHQS
+305 SEKLDGKDFGSHQS

-384 KATYETLKKDVEAAQ
+384 KATYETLKKDVETAQ

-449 DQKKLDAYSTEV
+449 DQKKLEAYSTEV

-527 ESKKNQTTETK
+527 ESKAAESKKNQTTETK
-538 KDSSKNNSS
+538 KNSSNNNSS

-586 IYARHHRKFDS
+586 IYARHGRKFNDS
-597 ADLQIY
+597 ELQAY
-603 FDKKSWYSGTI
+603 FNSKSWYKGTVNP
-614 EPSDFDE
+614 EDFSTSVFNDYE
-621 KNELS
+621 
-626 QIEKK
+626 IK
-631 NIDLIKKYE
+631 NIQLIQSYE